1 MIMKILAESSEIIRT
16 SLLRVEFLDEKFR
29 PVADQF

>member
-1 MIMKILAESSEIIRT
+1 MIMKILAESSDMIRI
-16 SLLRVEFLDEKFR
+16 SLFRVEFLDVKFR

>member
-1 MIMKILAESSEIIRT
+1 MIMKILAESSDMIRI
-16 SLLRVEFLDEKFR
+16 SLLRVEFLDMKFR

>member
-1 MIMKILAESSEIIRT
+1 MIMKILAESSDMIRI
-16 SLLRVEFLDEKFR
+16 SLLRVEFLDVKFR

>member
-1 MIMKILAESSEIIRT
+1 MIMKILAESLVMIRT
-16 SLLRVEFLDEKFR
+16 SHFRVEFLDVKFR

>member
-1 MIMKILAESSEIIRT
+1 MIMKILAESSDMIRI
-16 SLLRVEFLDEKFR
+16 SLLRVKFLDVKFR